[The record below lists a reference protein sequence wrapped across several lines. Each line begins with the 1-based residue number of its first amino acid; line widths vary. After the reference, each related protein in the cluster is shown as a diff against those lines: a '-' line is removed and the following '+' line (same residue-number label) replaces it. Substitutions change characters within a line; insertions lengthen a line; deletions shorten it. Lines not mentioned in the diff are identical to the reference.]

1 MASCARR
8 RRASIAPPG
17 DCRFSARFR
26 ARRLFRA
33 SIARFLTIHIA
44 FSRQRQHGASSILN
58 RGCAVMAL
66 AMLCRAGA
74 WWALMRS
81 AAYAA
86 GVGCTSMGCPAKA
99 AEAELHVVAA
109 KPVCLNAAETREM
122 VKSRHLLE
130 PFAALKFAGAQ
141 RKAEALSA
149 RLCRTGDDFIYEI
162 TLLHRDG
169 RLVHVEMEAGT
180 GKIASRPAHEP
191 HETHEPHEPHEAHEP
206 HESHEAHEPPA
217 KN

>member
-1 MASCARR
+1 
-8 RRASIAPPG
+8 
-17 DCRFSARFR
+17 
-26 ARRLFRA
+26 
-33 SIARFLTIHIA
+33 
-44 FSRQRQHGASSILN
+44 
-58 RGCAVMAL
+58 MAL

-86 GVGCTSMGCPAKA
+86 GVGCTSMGCPPAKA

-109 KPVCLNAAETREM
+109 KPACLNAAETREM

-130 PFAALKFAGAQ
+130 PFAALKFAGGQ

-149 RLCRTGDDFIYEI
+149 KLCRTGEDFIYEI

-169 RLVHVEMEAGT
+169 RLVHVDMEAGT
-180 GKIASRPAHEP
+180 GKITSRP
-191 HETHEPHEPHEAHEP
+191 PHEPHEAHESHDAHEP
-206 HESHEAHEPPA
+206 HESHEAHEPPV